1 MLALGILGISQKC
14 YPAYYVA
21 LLNSYFRRVAKPY
34 MAWYWSLYVYTAPFG
49 YKKVIKVSICRMR
62 NAHPITAHFTTT
74 VYV

>member
-49 YKKVIKVSICRMR
+49 YKKVIV
-62 NAHPITAHFTTT
+62 
-74 VYV
+74 